1 MAATMSK
8 VLLAG
13 AAIAWSVPAWTVCA
27 QQSTPGV
34 PATSGGPGVR
44 TTTGPRPGSRLPPA
58 PPATSRPNSS
68 RPTGTPASNPNTT
81 LEQRQNQ
88 LRALVTSNPGDRYTP
103 YNVGQ
108 ALDVS
113 SLSSDGYRVGGGF
126 VRSFSFAASSL
137 AFSRGTPRQSGNLSS
152 FQPRTVNDFI
162 YALEYLDDDNWLC
175 GGSRT
180 LTEGGNRMMGGFLAE
195 PFEPS
200 SVFPGVNP
208 AVFAPMSQTPPTDEP
223 PAPADLG
230 DEALMAGRSVDAVD
244 AYKLHLD
251 AAPGDAPVAVRM
263 AVAMIESGKAAKGS
277 ALLMNAYRDD
287 PTVAG
292 VSLRPMTE
300 AWEPSRTRALVTKA
314 VTHANRERSASAWA
328 TVAVLM
334 VADDRAA
341 LASQM
346 LDRSIAAGLDPDL
359 GTRLSAMIADARK

>member
-1 MAATMSK
+1 MAATISK

-13 AAIAWSVPAWTVCA
+13 AAIALSVHGSTAEA
-27 QQSTPGV
+27 QQTTPGV

-58 PPATSRPNSS
+58 PPAASRPSSPRPNNS
-68 RPTGTPASNPNTT
+68 PAYNPNGT
-81 LEQRQNQ
+81 LEQRQDQ
-88 LRALVTSNPGDRYTP
+88 LRAMVTSNPGDRYTP

-113 SLSSDGYRVGGGF
+113 SLSSDGYGVRGGF

-137 AFSRGTPRQSGNLSS
+137 AFSRGTPLQSVADSS

-162 YALEYLDDDNWLC
+162 YALEYLENDWLC

-208 AVFAPMSQTPPTDEP
+208 AVFAQMSQTPPTDVP

-230 DEALMAGRSVDAVD
+230 DEAMMAGRSVDAVD

-251 AAPGDAPVAVRM
+251 SAPGDAPVMVRM
-263 AVAMIESGKAAKGS
+263 AVAMIESGKAAEGS
-277 ALLMNAYRDD
+277 ALLMKAYRDD

-300 AWEPSRTRALVTKA
+300 SWEPSRTRALVTKA

-334 VADDRAA
+334 VADGRAG

-346 LDRSIAAGLDPDL
+346 LDRSIAAGLDSDL
-359 GTRLSAMIADARK
+359 GTRLSAMIADAQK